1 MSKTKFSLRGGPIQI
16 WTIQIWPMLALLALM
31 MTACAAPDEVVE
43 SEREAVIEL
52 GEAASDP
59 GERGPYDAVWQVALD
74 LSAFEA
80 DGALLIRSLDGQD
93 LGFRLGEHSDREANV
108 WRGWVIAPDE
118 PETRR
123 GSFTFTTQGTRLA
136 GRIQVDQHAYAI
148 AGNDGDYW
156 LSRIDQDQMP
166 PPGPPQ
172 SYDDEGG
179 ED

>member
-1 MSKTKFSLRGGPIQI
+1 MRTKGLPLQAWRLQRWPIQTGLI
-16 WTIQIWPMLALLALM
+16 LALLVLL
-31 MTACAAPDEVVE
+31 TVACAAPEAGPE
-43 SEREAVIEL
+43 SEPDAVIEV
-52 GEAASDP
+52 GEALSDP

-80 DGALLIRSLDGQD
+80 EQALLIRSLDGRD

-108 WRGWVIAPDE
+108 WRGWVIDPGE

-148 AGNDGDYW
+148 AGNDGDYL
-156 LSRIDQDQMP
+156 LSRIDADRMP

-172 SYDDEGG
+172 IPGDQKDPN
-179 ED
+179 